1 MYLLPVILKYDG
13 RSVPIHGGL
22 KFEGTGLNVA
32 FLMASIGFP
41 MPGTQ
46 EAKGEKAPA
55 AKEEAKEKPEDATK
69 AKADEAASFV

>member
-1 MYLLPVILKYDG
+1 M
-13 RSVPIHGGL
+13 PIHGGL

-46 EAKGEKAPA
+46 EAKGEKGLGVIF
-55 AKEEAKEKPEDATK
+55 
-69 AKADEAASFV
+69 SIFVVVVFVYRFMIGE